1 MSSHE
6 PKRAR
11 WLSGLFVATAVIGVA
26 WACGPDFPNQLLLDR
41 AQTLK
46 ATPVN
51 TFAYE
56 AAHLRTPGDE
66 SKAKETRAS
75 DDDTTGGK
83 PSLDAGLPSDQIAI
97 LKQVEAAANGD
108 DAYAIGK
115 DLPEAIRLYAAAA
128 VDYRQAICDDKHDDA
143 AADSR
148 PCAALA
154 QQHLNQAEKRFAAVL
169 ALPAEQRKPRA
180 VAAAYML
187 GEIGLRQFAD
197 CVNCK
202 PDDPVRTVRGAFAEA
217 RALALQGAPD
227 PQGLAVASYGE
238 EARVFLRGDSAV
250 SDGSA
255 NGNFC
260 RWQGFIA
267 GSACPATIPAVNYAQ
282 AMGLYAEQAARD
294 SDSGVQSLRHLA
306 GYAFGHPAL
315 LSGLLAD
322 PLAQRVLVAY
332 ALAYSNDSNNVS
344 DADPTD
350 NASVIG
356 HDRLGALVDAIS
368 QHGLDHVEGADRLA
382 ALAYRSGRYD
392 LATTLSTRQPSPLSS
407 WVQAKLALRK
417 GDLAAAGKAYVD
429 AVRAFPAQGD
439 SSGLDRDS
447 ADRLPGEQ
455 GTLSLARG
463 EYTQAMEQLWPR
475 ADAWW
480 GDIAYVA
487 ERVLTVDELKH
498 FVDTRVPPSTEKMSP
513 PDDDTASYAYTDSQ
527 VGRSTAL
534 RELLARRLMRVGRYQ
549 DAFGY
554 FREPQLEAKPK
565 PLSDVAEG
573 DEEPQRNR
581 VWARQYAKAMERGR
595 SGWTDIGKA
604 EAIYQA
610 ATIARRHGL
619 EILGYENAPDDYVV
633 GGEYQ
638 APFGPDKAVVG
649 PYLGRGEHDRFV
661 ASTAKPDRRFHYRYI
676 AADEANQAADLLPPR
691 SQAFAAVLCKASGW
705 MQQGPPD
712 YNDNFQGYSEPKPA
726 GVPERLRRADA
737 LYRRYVAK
745 GAHVTWARD
754 FGQQCQ
760 EPDFA
765 RARALLQHQ
774 RVMQARHLIR
784 RYLPYEAA
792 ALALLVLLGAGAWYR
807 RRYRIRR

>member
-6 PKRAR
+6 GRRER
-11 WLSGLFVATAVIGVA
+11 WFLGLFVALAAIGVA

-41 AQTLK
+41 ARTLK

-51 TFAYE
+51 SFAYE
-56 AAHLRTPGDE
+56 AEHLRTPGDE
-66 SKAKETRAS
+66 LKAKETDPGA
-75 DDDTTGGK
+75 DAGNK
-83 PSLDAGLPSDQIAI
+83 PSLDTGLPAAQLAI
-97 LKQVEAAANGD
+97 LKQMASAADGD
-108 DAYAIGK
+108 EAYALGK

-128 VDYRQAICDDKHDDA
+128 VDYRQPCVSQGENA
-143 AADSR
+143 ASPDQPTCAR
-148 PCAALA
+148 PHPQRLD
-154 QQHLNQAEKRFAAVL
+154 QAEKRFSAVL
-169 ALPAEQRKPRA
+169 ALPADQRKPRA

-197 CVNCK
+197 CVDCK
-202 PDDPVRTVRGAFAEA
+202 PDDLARTVHGAFAEA
-217 RALALQGAPD
+217 RASALQGSPD

-238 EARVFLRGDSAV
+238 EARVFLRGDSMV
-250 SDGSA
+250 NDGSA
-255 NGNFC
+255 DGNFC
-260 RWQGFIA
+260 RWQGFIV
-267 GSACPATIPAVNYAQ
+267 GSACPATIPAHNYAK

-306 GYAFGHPAL
+306 GYAFGHPEL
-315 LSGLLAD
+315 LSGLIVD

-332 ALAYSNDSNNVS
+332 ALAYSNDDSNAS
-344 DADPTD
+344 AADADDT
-350 NASVIG
+350 NVIG
-356 HDRLGALVDAIS
+356 HDRLAALVDAID

-392 LATTLSTRQPSPLSS
+392 LATTLSARQSSPLSS

-417 GDLAAAGKAYVD
+417 GDLAAAAKAYAD
-429 AVRAFPAQGD
+429 AVRAFPAQGEAT
-439 SSGLDRDS
+439 GIDRDG
-447 ADRLPGEQ
+447 ADLLPGEQ

-463 EYTQAMEQLWPR
+463 EYTQSLEQLWPH
-475 ADAWW
+475 ADVWW
-480 GDIAYVA
+480 GDVAYVA

-498 FVDTRVPPSTEKMSP
+498 FVDTRVPASTEKMSP
-513 PDDDTASYAYTDSQ
+513 PDEDAASYAYTDGQ

-534 RELLARRLMRVGRYQ
+534 RELLARRLMREGRYQ

-554 FREPQLEAKPK
+554 FREPQPEVAPK
-565 PLSDVAEG
+565 PASSVATDGG

-581 VWARQYAKAMERGR
+581 VWAQQYAKAMGRGR
-595 SGWTDIGKA
+595 SAWTDIGKA

-610 ATIARRHGL
+610 ATVARRHGM

-633 GGEYQ
+633 DGMYQ
-638 APFGPDKAVVG
+638 GPFGPDKADVG
-649 PYLGRGEHDRFV
+649 PYLGQGEHDRFV
-661 ASTAKPDRRFHYRYI
+661 ASAPKPARRFHYRYV
-676 AADEANQAADLLPPR
+676 AVDEASHAADLLPPR

-712 YNDNFQGYSEPKPA
+712 YNDNFQNYGEPKPA
-726 GVPERLRRADA
+726 AMPERMRRADA

-745 GAHVTWARD
+745 GAYVAWAGD

-760 EPDFA
+760 EPDFD
-765 RARALLQHQ
+765 RARALLRHQ
-774 RVMQARHLIR
+774 RITHARHLVR

-792 ALALLVLLGAGAWYR
+792 VLAVLVLLGAGAWFR
-807 RRYRIRR
+807 RRNRR